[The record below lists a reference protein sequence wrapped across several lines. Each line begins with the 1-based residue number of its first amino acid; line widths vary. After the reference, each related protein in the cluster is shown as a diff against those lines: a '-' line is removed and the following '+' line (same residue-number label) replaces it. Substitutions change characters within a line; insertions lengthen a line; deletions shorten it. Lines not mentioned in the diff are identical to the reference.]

1 MREKTHANP
10 ISPPDSREYAGPPKA
25 VPMHLSRLLC
35 LASLGVLAFLPVGA
49 AAQGLTATIVGSV
62 KDSEGGVVRVT
73 SPALIGSERQ
83 TVSDGRGQ
91 WRLPVLPP
99 GSYVLAI
106 EMASK
111 FAPHRETIALGAGE
125 TVVRAVVLQL
135 PGVVESVTVD
145 GTR

>member
-62 KDSEGGVVRVT
+62 KDSEGGALAGAVVRVT

-111 FAPHRETIALGAGE
+111 F
-125 TVVRAVVLQL
+125 
-135 PGVVESVTVD
+135 
-145 GTR
+145 